1 MQFNMEFTSNQKNW
15 KGNYAVF
22 MGNYLL
28 IKVLERKLRS
38 FCGQLTSNQS
48 IGRKTMQFL

>member
-1 MQFNMEFTSNQKNW
+1 MQFNGEFTSNQKNY

-28 IKVLERKLRS
+28 TKVLEEELCS
-38 FCGQLTSNQS
+38 FMGN
-48 IGRKTMQFL
+48 